1 MPKSLQASAQP
12 TLFSKSYN
20 LQGAS
25 YQVGTDIGGSG
36 TVLGNPRLP
45 YLAIVLFYPKQL
57 ALTMIRFQYTFS
69 SVLNM
74 LSPVDYLLYSPL
86 KYMDYYM

>member
-12 TLFSKSYN
+12 TIFSKSYN

-36 TVLGNPRLP
+36 KK
-45 YLAIVLFYPKQL
+45 YPKQL